1 MAEDI
6 VNLPDVDPLPGE
18 AASWAPGDSIAGMPS
33 ADGGSGARKREEITG
48 QLADIHSQ
56 KVAEADKIY
65 GELTGKIDA
74 AMPRIEQLSKDAGAE
89 LANMKPWDAEGESAK
104 RSTDPIAA
112 FGSFASVA
120 GILASVFTRQPIT
133 TALDAS
139 AAAMNAIR
147 AGDDKAYD
155 RAHKAWQDNQKLYLD
170 RHKIQHQAYQ
180 DAVSLLKTNM
190 DVGNT
195 KLAVLAARFGDKQVQ
210 TLLEAG
216 MNKEV
221 EELLAARE
229 RNALDMAKAMPEVF
243 EENAKMQRLLG
254 LGYDPKNPQSE
265 KSQKAYVKFQEELAE
280 FKRKSSA
287 FGGGASN
294 LTRER
299 QIAADVDKLV
309 AQYEIE
315 NPGVGPEQIAEYR
328 AQQFRKLQA
337 ASAAPSGNRIDD
349 IRSKI
354 DQVKN
359 IITGSEK
366 QLAFLRTYKGGAGL
380 FGKIMRGE
388 EIAENIT
395 GISDKSDRAQF
406 RRRVLELQDIVPRI
420 LTDSNGRPLASA
432 QKKVDAV
439 VAGLAAGDT
448 GPNTVRAYEELI
460 ADMKHRMVDYEK
472 RVTGSP
478 SGATSPGEATKGGA
492 RKPSWTD
499 YPEVK

>member
-1 MAEDI
+1 VAED
-6 VNLPDVDPLPGE
+6 VVKLPDVEPLPGE
-18 AASWAPGDSIAGMPS
+18 AASWAPGEAVAGMPS
-33 ADGGSGARKREEITG
+33 ADGGAGARKRDEVTG

-89 LANMKPWDAEGESAK
+89 LANMKPWDAEAESAK

-120 GILASVFTRQPIT
+120 GILASVFTRQPIA

-147 AGDDKAYD
+147 AGDDKAYE
-155 RAHKAWQDNQKLYLD
+155 RAHQAWQDNQKLYLD

-229 RNALDMAKAMPEVF
+229 RNALAMAKLMPEVF

-287 FGGGASN
+287 FGGASN
-294 LTRER
+294 LTGDR
-299 QIAADVDKLV
+299 QIAADVAALV
-309 AQYEIE
+309 EQYKAE
-315 NPGVGPEQIAEYR
+315 NPNAGPDQIAEFR
-328 AQQFRKLQA
+328 AQEMRRLKA
-337 ASAAPSGNRIDD
+337 ASSAPSGNRIDD
-349 IRSKI
+349 LRSKI
-354 DQVKN
+354 DQTKN
-359 IITGSEK
+359 IIAGSEK
-366 QLAFLRTYKGGAGL
+366 QLEFLRKYKGGAGL

-388 EIAENIT
+388 EIAENIA
-395 GISDKSDRAQF
+395 GISTKSDRAQF

-420 LTDSNGRPLASA
+420 LTDSTGRPLASA
-432 QKKVDAV
+432 QAKVDAV

-448 GPNTVRAYEELI
+448 GPNTIRAYEELI
-460 ADMKHRMVDYEK
+460 ADMKHRMVDYDK

-478 SGATSPGEATKGGA
+478 SVTTPSGEAPKGGA
-492 RKPSWTD
+492 RKPSWQD
-499 YPEVK
+499 FPEVK